1 MRVSK
6 LHLHEDVPL
15 LVINAVAGVR
25 KTQKYIT
32 YICSMSLYV
41 HNQSND

>member
-32 YICSMSLYV
+32 LCSMSLYV